1 MKYQIYKLT
10 VKSDDEFRNNH
21 INELI
26 RSFEEYMNFVSG
38 KIIGNNWQRK
48 TYLHPTALLI
58 PDLSKISRFYDGKGF
73 DETDRV
79 LNLHLHGY
87 LVVPVGNLKQQLRL
101 RKALPSA
108 EKTHRIPGYHA
119 FRVWTE
125 KYEFDGRKYDGYIA
139 KSFRRLSN
147 FGNGAFFGYLRAPM
161 LHESFLMNDMT
172 ETSLEVLCR
181 VAGVELSQDQKA
193 LI

>member
-1 MKYQIYKLT
+1 MI
-10 VKSDDEFRNNH
+10 
-21 INELI
+21 
-26 RSFEEYMNFVSG
+26 SG

-101 RKALPSA
+101 WKALPSA
-108 EKTHRIPGYHA
+108 EKTHKIPGYGA

-139 KSFRRLSN
+139 KSFKRLSD
-147 FGNGAFFGYLRAPM
+147 FGNSAFFLYLRAPTRRKPI
-161 LHESFLMNDMT
+161 LMNDLRDK
-172 ETSLEVLCR
+172 SLVVLSEY
-181 VAGVELSQDQKA
+181 AGVELSQDQKA